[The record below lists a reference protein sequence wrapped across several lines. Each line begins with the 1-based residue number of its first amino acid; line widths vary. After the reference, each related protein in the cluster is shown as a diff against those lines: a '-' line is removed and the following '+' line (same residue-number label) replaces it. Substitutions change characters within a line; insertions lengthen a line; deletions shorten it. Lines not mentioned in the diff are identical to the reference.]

1 MDPWRDPGEYAVSLF
16 PSDDKQRKG
25 LPVLKMLTGYFPKAM
40 REITRV
46 CVANN
51 VRYNPGRD
59 PFDINWAR
67 GKSKDQFGSMFR
79 HVMEHEVD
87 GKIFEDVPPEV
98 TKVTGIER
106 IYVLAEAAWRINA
119 ALELEI
125 EKVESAAAAAAAG
138 GDSIGRKIESYSTP
152 IEQNPPLGMILGA
165 AGDNGVVYG
174 GPAFGSVAE
183 VAALGVSS
191 GPVLGC
197 DCTECRL
204 KRHEAA
210 TGV

>member
-1 MDPWRDPGEYAVSLF
+1 MSLF
-16 PSDDKQRKG
+16 PTDDKQRKG

-40 REITRV
+40 REITKV

-51 VRYNPGRD
+51 ARYNPGRD

-87 GKIFEDVPPEV
+87 GKIFEEVPPEV
-98 TKVTGIER
+98 AKATGIER
-106 IYVLAEAAWRINA
+106 VYVLAEAAWRINA

-125 EKVESAAAAAAAG
+125 EAQEAKQ
-138 GDSIGRKIESYSTP
+138 P
-152 IEQNPPLGMILGA
+152 
-165 AGDNGVVYG
+165 
-174 GPAFGSVAE
+174 AE
-183 VAALGVSS
+183 VAMCMEHPHQPA
-191 GPVLGC
+191 PRIGC
-197 DCTECRL
+197 SCAFCVTIRG
-204 KRHEAA
+204 HSA

>member
-1 MDPWRDPGEYAVSLF
+1 MSLF
-16 PSDDKQRKG
+16 PTDDKQRKG

-40 REITRV
+40 REITKV

-51 VRYNPGRD
+51 ARYNPGRD

-87 GKIFEDVPPEV
+87 GKIFEDAPPEV
-98 TKVTGIER
+98 AQATGIEKV
-106 IYVLAEAAWRINA
+106 YVLAEAAWRINA

-125 EKVESAAAAAAAG
+125 EKVEAAEAAAAAVA
-138 GDSIGRKIESYSTP
+138 DPIGRKIESYSTP
-152 IEQNPPLGMILGA
+152 ANPPLGMILGA
-165 AGDNGVVYG
+165 AQQSGFGVAHG

-183 VAALGVSS
+183 LAMLDVSS

-197 DCTECRL
+197 DCSECRL
-204 KRHEAA
+204 TRHEAA